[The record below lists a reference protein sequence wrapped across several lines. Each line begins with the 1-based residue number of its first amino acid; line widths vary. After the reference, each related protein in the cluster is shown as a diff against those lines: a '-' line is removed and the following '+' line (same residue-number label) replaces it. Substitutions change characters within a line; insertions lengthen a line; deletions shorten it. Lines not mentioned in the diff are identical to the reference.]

1 MNPEIESYYE
11 IMNILDYHAMHSRPL
26 TMPDILQLHAL
37 AKENDITIE
46 DIADANDCGD
56 CHEWTE
62 LVAALKEQFKSGD
75 RVPIESSEFTDYY
88 EGDLPEDTLS
98 TLQDIYTDLEQ
109 LYVIESGDER
119 YDSGVKDGIGTA
131 LDLVE
136 KYYNR
141 LEVKLQ

>member
-1 MNPEIESYYE
+1 MNPEIIAYYE
-11 IMNILDYHAMHSRPL
+11 IMNILDDHAIHNRPL
-26 TMPDILQLHAL
+26 TMPDIMKLHSL

-62 LVAALKEQFKSGD
+62 LVAVMKEQFKSGE
-75 RVPIESSEFTDYY
+75 RVPIESSEFMDHF
-88 EGDLPEDTLS
+88 ESDLPEDTLS
-98 TLQDIYTDLEQ
+98 MLQDIYTDLEQ

-136 KYYNR
+136 QYYDKIEMQKN
-141 LEVKLQ
+141 

>member
-1 MNPEIESYYE
+1 MNTEIESYYE
-11 IMNILDYHAMHSRPL
+11 IMNILDDHAIHNRPL
-26 TMPDILQLHAL
+26 TMPDIMQLHAL

-62 LVAALKEQFKSGD
+62 LVAVMKEQFKSGE
-75 RVPIESSEFTDYY
+75 RVPVESSEFMDYY
-88 EGDLPEDTLS
+88 ESDLPEDTLS

>member
-1 MNPEIESYYE
+1 MNPEIIAYYE
-11 IMNILDYHAMHSRPL
+11 IMNILDDHAMHNRPL
-26 TMPDILQLHAL
+26 TMPDIMKLHAL
-37 AKENDITIE
+37 SKENGIAIE

-62 LVAALKEQFKSGD
+62 LVAVMKEQFKSGE
-75 RVPIESSEFTDYY
+75 RVPIESSEFMDYC
-88 EGDLPEDTLS
+88 ESDLSEDTLS

-109 LYVIESGDER
+109 LYAIESGDER
-119 YDSGVKDGIGTA
+119 YDSGVKDGIGAA

-136 KYYNR
+136 KYYDR